1 MGTLRIKRGTTA
13 NRTGITPA
21 QAELVYDTDTKEV
34 YVGDGNTLGGIA
46 VSVSTQ
52 NLENLGNVQALTPQK
67 DQLLVYNGSNWAA
80 TDNPQL
86 DVRGNI
92 YADDSTLLVDAINGK
107 IVGPVQTSSVIATT
121 FQGTLTGDSVGS
133 HTGSVVGNVVG
144 NVVGTVVGDLK
155 GSVFADDSTVIID
168 ANNNVIN
175 ATSINA
181 TSIDATSISA
191 STITGNLT
199 GNLTGDHLGSVFA
212 DDSTLLVDGNNYTFA
227 GASITLNTSVITP
240 LIKSPSGEVRTSAV
254 GANPARITFTRDSVG
269 ALATTQSIGR
279 QLIMKNVDGTE
290 TIVGSHS
297 MSEETYNWLHA
308 PGGTYDYDNY
318 VTFHK
323 TGKVAISMGQA
334 KISSEP
340 AAHLEVGGAI
350 KPGVYADNTAR
361 DAAITSPVAGMI
373 VFNSTGTKFQGYTG
387 SAWVD
392 LN

>member
-144 NVVGTVVGDLK
+144 NVVGAVVGDLK

-181 TSIDATSISA
+181 TSIQGT
-191 STITGNLT
+191 
-199 GNLTGDHLGSVFA
+199 LTGDHVGSVFGQ
-212 DDSTLLVDGNNYTFA
+212 DSSTLIDGINGKVVGVVDSPN
-227 GASITLNTSVITP
+227 ITAPFINATGTAANGVVTLQYNS
-240 LIKSPSGEVRTSAV
+240 TSAV
-254 GANPARITFTRDSVG
+254 ADQT
-269 ALATTQSIGR
+269 SIGR
-279 QLIMKNVDGTE
+279 IVFRENENPAYSTVGVTKDYYTMSPNPTGTADTTKFLQVWKDGRVQ
-290 TIVGSHS
+290 VGG
-297 MSEETYNWLHA
+297 EA
-308 PGGTYDYDNY
+308 GGTGYDGW
-318 VTFHK
+318 VRQP
-323 TGKVAISMGQA
+323 VAD
-334 KISSEP
+334 
-340 AAHLEVGGAI
+340 LEVYGNVHMTGS
-350 KPGVYADNTAR
+350 KELLLGNMTTVQR
-361 DAAITSPVAGMI
+361 DALTPANGMMCY
-373 VFNSTGTKFQGYTG
+373 NTTDNKFQGYENG
-387 SAWVD
+387 AWAN
-392 LN
+392 LI